1 MLAGFGVE
9 VLRDA
14 ASVSIEGGQP
24 LLGTRIEVPG
34 DFSSAAFFMVAACI
48 GAGEGLRLLRVGI
61 NPTRT
66 GLLDLLLAMG
76 ADIRVQRHDTQG
88 PEPVAD
94 IEVRPGTLRGLKVPE
109 ALVPLAIDEF
119 PIFFVAAAC
128 ADGDTL
134 VRGAEELRVKESDR
148 LAVMAEG
155 LKALGVEH
163 ELLPDGMWI
172 RGRPGPAPA
181 FAGGS
186 IDAHGDHRVAMSFV
200 VAALRAAATIE
211 VRDTANVATS
221 FPGFATL
228 ARAAGIGL
236 AEA

>member
-1 MLAGFGVE
+1 

-14 ASVSIEGGQP
+14 ATVSIEGGQA

-76 ADIRVQRHDTQG
+76 ADIRVHRHDTQG
-88 PEPVAD
+88 PEPIAD

-119 PIFFVAAAC
+119 PIFFIAAAC

-148 LAVMAEG
+148 LAAMAEG
-155 LKALGVEH
+155 LKSLGVEH

-172 RGRPGPAPA
+172 RGRPGPSPA
-181 FAGGS
+181 FSGGT
-186 IDAHGDHRVAMSFV
+186 IDAHGDHRIAMSFA
-200 VAALRAAATIE
+200 VAALRAAAPIE